1 MSIFW
6 PILNFQAIEQLRIY
20 QYVSFS
26 HQARRKEV
34 TEEIVTKFMTPRKL
48 SCCQSITDVQISN
61 CYLIFFQFWSCS
73 PWAQTPWSQSQGVDF
88 PLLVVRVLVA
98 CTQQTRRETFPFLA
112 ILKSPSNFLS
122 RHNTEVSLSLFVDL
136 INLVRLGTILTKIL
150 LERPYCLNFVFST
163 YITIISNISADKS
176 RRTAKYVFV

>member
-1 MSIFW
+1 M
-6 PILNFQAIEQLRIY
+6 
-20 QYVSFS
+20 
-26 HQARRKEV
+26 
-34 TEEIVTKFMTPRKL
+34 
-48 SCCQSITDVQISN
+48 
-61 CYLIFFQFWSCS
+61 
-73 PWAQTPWSQSQGVDF
+73 
-88 PLLVVRVLVA
+88 A
-98 CTQQTRRETFPFLA
+98 CTLQIRIENFPFLA

-163 YITIISNISADKS
+163 YITIISNISAVKS